1 MQAGSVIK
9 LLCHLYAEWF
19 KSRRMTEIFKLLT
32 YSCPFTASFQ
42 LLADK
47 EVRQIQMCEQAN

>member
-1 MQAGSVIK
+1 MQAGSMIK
-9 LLCHLYAEWF
+9 LLYHLYAEWF

-42 LLADK
+42 LSADK
-47 EVRQIQMCEQAN
+47 EVR

>member
-1 MQAGSVIK
+1 MQAGSMIK
-9 LLCHLYAEWF
+9 WLYHLYAEWF
-19 KSRRMTEIFKLLT
+19 KSRMTEIFKLLT

-47 EVRQIQMCEQAN
+47 EVRQILMCEQAN